1 MREASCYH
9 CGDLCDDESIVF
21 DEKNFC
27 CNGCKMV
34 YSIFSD
40 NDLTYFYELEKNP
53 GIKPSDSIN
62 RFEFLKS
69 EDIVQKLL
77 DFEDETIQVVTFYVP
92 KIHCSSCIWILENL
106 HRLNPNIIKTRVNFS
121 SKKVTFHYRYKEFS
135 LFDLANLL
143 NQIAYAPVIRL
154 DDENKPN
161 IIVNR
166 KSIYR
171 LAIAGFAFG
180 NIMLLSFPEYF
191 QVSEFWLDR
200 FKPFFRWLMLIL
212 SLPVVFYS
220 SQNFFV
226 VAFRSLKKGILN
238 IDVPIALGIA
248 ALFLQSLFDVFFNRG
263 PGYFDSLSG
272 LVFLMLLGRLFQQKT
287 YDFLSF
293 ERDYKSYF
301 PLAVTRINTDKIEE
315 TISINRIEKGD
326 RILVKNGEII
336 PADCVLISE
345 QAQIDYSF
353 VSGES
358 RPVEKFL
365 GDKIFAGGRQVAGA
379 IELETLTTVSQ
390 SRLTRLWEQHAF
402 KNDKTSVFE
411 NLTDTI
417 SQYFTPVILLT
428 ALFAGI
434 YWWMFEPEIAIRV
447 VTAVLIVACPC
458 ALALA
463 TPFTLGNMMRIFGKK
478 NFYLKNTQV
487 IERLAKTELIVF
499 DKTGTLT
506 ESRKMEIEY
515 VGKTLSN
522 QETNLLKSA
531 LRQSNHPLSRQL
543 LTLFQKNETIPIVR
557 FEETPGFGFEASASL
572 GTIKVGRHGFAG
584 TENDIDDYRITTVH
598 IRTNGDYKGYF
609 TFKHQFREGV
619 KQLLKNLLENHKLMV
634 LSGDKLAAQKDLE
647 TVLPGDIYVLLEQT
661 PEDKLLLIEK
671 LQKTGTQITMLG
683 DGLNDAGALAQS
695 NVGISISEDTG
706 TFSPACD
713 AILLADRLVDFDKFL
728 KASKQSVRI
737 IKICFAVSFAYNVIG
752 LSYAVSGLLSPLIAA
767 VLMPLSSISIVVLS
781 TVLTNRAGRKL

>member
-9 CGDLCDDESIVF
+9 CGDLCDDETVVF

-53 GIKPSDSIN
+53 GIKPSGPIN
-62 RFEFLKS
+62 RFEYLKS
-69 EDIVQKLL
+69 GDIVQKLL
-77 DFEDETIQVVTFYVP
+77 DFEDETIQVVTFYIP

-106 HRLNPNIIKTRVNFS
+106 HRLNSNIIKTRVNFP
-121 SKKVTFHYRYKEFS
+121 SKKVTFHYRHKEFS
-135 LFDLANLL
+135 MFDLANLL
-143 NQIAYAPVIRL
+143 NQIAYAPVVRL
-154 DDENKPN
+154 DDENKPK

-191 QVSEFWLDR
+191 QVSELWLDR

-226 VAFRSLKKGILN
+226 VAFRSLKRGILN

-301 PLAVTRINTDKIEE
+301 PLAVTRIGTNKTEE
-315 TISINRIEKGD
+315 SISINRIEKGD

-358 RPVEKFL
+358 KPVEKFL

-411 NLTDTI
+411 NLTDSI
-417 SQYFTPVILLT
+417 SRYFTPVILLT
-428 ALFAGI
+428 ALFSGI

-515 VGKTLSN
+515 VGKPLSD
-522 QETNLLKSA
+522 QETKLLKSA

-543 LTLFQKNETIPIVR
+543 QTLFQKNETIPIER

-584 TENDIDDYRITTVH
+584 TENDIDDHRITTVH
-598 IRTNGDYKGYF
+598 ISTNGDYKGYF

-634 LSGDKLAAQKDLE
+634 LSGDKLSAQKDLE

-713 AILLADRLVDFDKFL
+713 AILLASRLVDFDKFL
-728 KASKQSVRI
+728 KASKQSVGI
-737 IKICFAVSFAYNVIG
+737 IKICFVVSFAYNVIG

>member
-1 MREASCYH
+1 MSEASCYH
-9 CGDLCDDESIVF
+9 CGDLCDDESVVF
-21 DEKNFC
+21 DEKIFC

-40 NDLTYFYELEKNP
+40 NGLDYFYELEKNP
-53 GIKPSDSIN
+53 GTKPSESVN
-62 RFEFLKS
+62 RFDYLKL

-77 DFEDETIQVVTFYVP
+77 DFEDETVQVVTFYIP

-106 HRLNPNIIKTRVNFS
+106 HRINPNILKTRVNFS
-121 SKKVTFHYRYKEFS
+121 SKKVTFHYRHKEFS
-135 LFDLANLL
+135 LYELANLL
-143 NQIAYAPVIRL
+143 NQIAYSPVIRL
-154 DDENKPN
+154 DDENKPK
-161 IIVNR
+161 IIGNR
-166 KSIYR
+166 NAIYR

-191 QVSEFWLDR
+191 QVSELWLDR

-220 SQNFFV
+220 SQSFFV
-226 VAFRSLKKGILN
+226 VAYRSLKRGILN

-248 ALFLQSLFDVFFNRG
+248 ALFLQSIFDVFFNRG
-263 PGYFDSLSG
+263 SGYFDSLSG
-272 LVFLMLLGRLFQQKT
+272 LVFLMLLGRMFQQKT

-301 PLAVTRINTDKIEE
+301 PLAVTRIHADNKEE
-315 TISINRIEKGD
+315 IVPIHLIKKNDHLLI
-326 RILVKNGEII
+326 KNGEIA
-336 PADCVLISE
+336 PSDCILLSE
-345 QAQIDYSF
+345 EAQIDYSF

-358 RPVEKFL
+358 KPVERFM
-365 GDKIFAGGRQVAGA
+365 GDKIYAGGRQVAGA
-379 IELETLTTVSQ
+379 IELKTLTKVSQ
-390 SRLTRLWEQHAF
+390 SRLVRLWDQHTF

-417 SQYFTPVILLT
+417 SQYFTPVILLIAT
-428 ALFAGI
+428 FSGI
-434 YWWMFEPEIAIRV
+434 YWWIFNPAIAIRV

-487 IERLAKTELIVF
+487 IERLAKTELLIF

-515 VGKTLSN
+515 LGETLSTEEN
-522 QETNLLKSA
+522 NFIKSV

-543 LTLFQKNETIPIVR
+543 QTLFQKNEIIPIEH
-557 FEETPGFGFEASASL
+557 FEETPGIGLEAHSTL
-572 GTIKVGRHGFAG
+572 GSIKIGRHSFAG
-584 TENDIDDYRITTVH
+584 TPFDVDDYRVTSVH
-598 IRTNGDYKGYF
+598 ISINESYKGYF

-619 KQLLKNLLENHKLMV
+619 KTMLQKLVKNYKLMV
-634 LSGDKLAAQKDLE
+634 LSGDKLSAQKDLE
-647 TVLPGDIYVLLEQT
+647 KVLPGNVDVLLEQT
-661 PEDKLLLIEK
+661 PEDKLFLIEK

-695 NVGISISEDTG
+695 NVGISISEDTA

-713 AILLADRLVDFDKFL
+713 AILLADKLAGFDKIL
-728 KASKQSVRI
+728 KASKKSIRI
-737 IKICFAVSFAYNVIG
+737 IKICFAVSFAYNSIG
-752 LSYAVSGLLSPLIAA
+752 LTFAVTGLLSPLVAA

-781 TVLTNRAGRKL
+781 TVLTNRVGKKL

>member
-9 CGDLCDDESIVF
+9 CGDLCDDETVVF

-53 GIKPSDSIN
+53 GIKPSGPIN
-62 RFEFLKS
+62 RFEYLKS
-69 EDIVQKLL
+69 GDIVQKLL
-77 DFEDETIQVVTFYVP
+77 DFEDETIQVVTFYIP

-121 SKKVTFHYRYKEFS
+121 SKKVTFHYRHKEFS

-154 DDENKPN
+154 DDENKPK

-191 QVSEFWLDR
+191 QVSELWLDR

-226 VAFRSLKKGILN
+226 VAFRSLKRGILN

-301 PLAVTRINTDKIEE
+301 PLAVTRIGTNKTEE
-315 TISINRIEKGD
+315 AISINRIEKGD

-358 RPVEKFL
+358 KPVEKFL

-411 NLTDTI
+411 NLTDSI
-417 SQYFTPVILLT
+417 SRYFTPVILLT
-428 ALFAGI
+428 ALFSGI

-506 ESRKMEIEY
+506 ESRRMEIEY
-515 VGKTLSN
+515 IGKTLSD

-543 LTLFQKNETIPIVR
+543 QTLFQKNETIPIER

-584 TENDIDDYRITTVH
+584 TENDIDDHRITTVH
-598 IRTNGDYKGYF
+598 ISTNGDYKGYF

-634 LSGDKLAAQKDLE
+634 LSGDKLSAQKDLE

-713 AILLADRLVDFDKFL
+713 AILLASRLVDFDKFL
-728 KASKQSVRI
+728 KASKQSVGI
-737 IKICFAVSFAYNVIG
+737 IKICFVVSFAYNVIG

>member
-1 MREASCYH
+1 MSEASCYH
-9 CGDLCDDESIVF
+9 CGDLCDNESVVF
-21 DEKNFC
+21 DEKKFC

-34 YSIFSD
+34 YSIFSENGLD
-40 NDLTYFYELEKNP
+40 YFYELEKNP

-62 RFEFLKS
+62 RFEYLKS
-69 EDIVQKLL
+69 DEIVQKLL
-77 DFEDETIQVVTFYVP
+77 DFEDETIQVVTFYIP

-106 HRLNPNIIKTRVNFS
+106 NRLNPNIVKTRVNFS
-121 SKKVTFHYRYKEFS
+121 SKKVTFHYRHKEFS
-135 LFDLANLL
+135 LFDLVNLL
-143 NQIAYAPVIRL
+143 NQIAYTPVIRL
-154 DDENKPN
+154 DDENKPK
-161 IIVNR
+161 IIVHR
-166 KSIYR
+166 KSIYQ

-191 QVSEFWLDR
+191 QVSELWLDH

-226 VAFRSLKKGILN
+226 VAFQSLKRGILN

-248 ALFLQSLFDVFFNRG
+248 ALFLQSIFDVFFNRG
-263 PGYFDSLSG
+263 SGYFDSLSG

-301 PLAVTRINTDKIEE
+301 PLAVTRINSDKMEE
-315 TISINRIEKGD
+315 IISINLIKKGD
-326 RILVKNGEII
+326 RILIKNGDII
-336 PADCVLISE
+336 PADCILTSE

-358 RPVEKFL
+358 RPVEKYM
-365 GDKIFAGGRQVAGA
+365 GDKIYAGGRQVAGA
-379 IELETLTTVSQ
+379 IELKTLTTVSQ

-417 SQYFTPVILLT
+417 SQYFTPVILLIA
-428 ALFAGI
+428 ALSGI
-434 YWWMFEPEIAIRV
+434 YWWIYNPEIAIRV

-463 TPFTLGNMMRIFGKK
+463 TPFTLGNIMRIFGKK

-487 IERLAKTELIVF
+487 IERLAKTELLIF

-515 VGKTLSN
+515 VGETLSN
-522 QETNLLKSA
+522 EEINFLKSA

-543 LTLFQKNETIPIVR
+543 QTLFQKNEIIPIEH
-557 FEETPGFGFEASASL
+557 FEETPGFGFKATSDL

-584 TENDIDDYRITTVH
+584 SEFDVDDHRITTVH
-598 IRTNGDYKGYF
+598 ISTNDIYKGYF
-609 TFKHQFREGV
+609 TFKHQFRQGV
-619 KQLLKNLLENHKLMV
+619 KKLLENLVVHSKLMV
-634 LSGDKLAAQKDLE
+634 LSGDKLSAQKDLE

-695 NVGISISEDTG
+695 NVGISISEDTA

-713 AILLADRLVDFDKFL
+713 AILLADKLLDFDKFL
-728 KASKQSVRI
+728 KASKKSVRI
-737 IKICFAVSFAYNVIG
+737 IKICFVVSFAYNSIG
-752 LSYAVSGLLSPLIAA
+752 LTFAVTGLLSPLVAA
-767 VLMPLSSISIVVLS
+767 VLMPLSSISVVVLS
-781 TVLTNRAGRKL
+781 TVLTNRVGKNL

>member
-9 CGDLCDDESIVF
+9 CGDLCDDETVVF

-53 GIKPSDSIN
+53 GIKPSGPIN
-62 RFEFLKS
+62 RFEYLKS
-69 EDIVQKLL
+69 GDIVQKLL
-77 DFEDETIQVVTFYVP
+77 DFEDETIQVVTFYIP

-121 SKKVTFHYRYKEFS
+121 SKKVTFHYRHKEFS
-135 LFDLANLL
+135 MFDLANLL
-143 NQIAYAPVIRL
+143 NQIAYAPVVRL
-154 DDENKPN
+154 DDENKPK

-191 QVSEFWLDR
+191 QVSELWLDR

-226 VAFRSLKKGILN
+226 VAFRSLKRGILN

-301 PLAVTRINTDKIEE
+301 PLAVTRIGTNKTEE
-315 TISINRIEKGD
+315 AISINRIEKGD

-358 RPVEKFL
+358 KPVEKFL

-411 NLTDTI
+411 NLTDSI
-417 SQYFTPVILLT
+417 SRYFTPVILLT
-428 ALFAGI
+428 ALFSGI

-506 ESRKMEIEY
+506 ESRRMEIEY
-515 VGKTLSN
+515 IGKTLSD

-543 LTLFQKNETIPIVR
+543 QTLFQKNETIPIER

-598 IRTNGDYKGYF
+598 ISTNGDYKGYF

-634 LSGDKLAAQKDLE
+634 LSGDKLSAQKDLE

-713 AILLADRLVDFDKFL
+713 AILLASRLVDFDKFL
-728 KASKQSVRI
+728 KASKQSVGI
-737 IKICFAVSFAYNVIG
+737 IKICFVVSFAYNVIG